1 MKKYFIYALAA
12 LGMLAC
18 TGQNSPENP
27 SQPTGKTI
35 EGELTGVISVSP
47 SKKVHFSQG
56 NLQYQASTNT
66 WRFAKYQFEF
76 AGAANEQASATYSGW
91 IDLFGWGTSGYNNR
105 LPYSAYEYNQYEGI
119 DNIAGTNYDWGV
131 YNKISNGGNE
141 AGLWR
146 TLTGDEWEYI
156 FRGRKDAEYLF
167 ALGTVNDV
175 NGLIILPDNWK
186 TPADLTFNAST
197 QKGFIW
203 DEDKEHSIKYYYNPS
218 ENASNYNDNIYTNA
232 EWEKMETAGAVFLP
246 IAGCKIGEGIGSYN
260 NGESGSYWSSSFGN
274 VNKEFDCGAHLIYF
288 GANVLYVNMTMT
300 IGNISVRLVR
310 DIK

>member
-1 MKKYFIYALAA
+1 MKKYFIFALVA
-12 LGMLAC
+12 LGMFAC
-18 TGQNSPENP
+18 TGQNNPENP

-35 EGELTGVISVSP
+35 EGELTGAISVSP

-56 NLQYQASTNT
+56 NLQYQASTDT

-91 IDLFGWGTSGYNNR
+91 IDLYWWGTSGYNNR
-105 LPYSAYEYNQYEGI
+105 VPYMNDEQNSI
-119 DNIAGTNYDWGV
+119 DTLELDIANTNYDWGV

-146 TLTGDEWEYI
+146 TLTGDEWKYI

-186 TPADLTFNAST
+186 TPAGLTFNAST
-197 QKGFIW
+197 TKGLIW
-203 DEDKEHSIKYYYNPS
+203 YEDPELMGDNGVYVNQN
-218 ENASNYNDNIYTNA
+218 ENANNYNDNIYTTA
-232 EWEKMETAGAVFLP
+232 EWNKMETAGAVFLP
-246 IAGCKIGEGIGSYN
+246 TT
-260 NGESGSYWSSSFGN
+260 ESNDGMNEACYWSSTFALTYGGSR
-274 VNKEFDCGAHLIYF
+274 GAMVYFVPIGIYPIVDAIAGK
-288 GANVLYVNMTMT
+288 GA
-300 IGNISVRLVR
+300 VRLVR
-310 DIK
+310 DAK